1 MTLEEAQRAK
11 VRHICEKLALG
22 PDDHVL
28 EIGCGWGG
36 FAIQAATEYGC
47 RVTGLTLSPSQAGLA
62 RERVAAAGL
71 ADRIEIREQDYRLTE
86 GRFTKIA
93 SIEMFEAIGL
103 AEYDNYFSAIDRL
116 LTRGG
121 LACIQTIGVPD
132 WRFERYRR
140 RPDWI
145 QQTIFP
151 GSLLPSLE
159 AIAKAV
165 AGTQLQINGV
175 EEIGFGYA
183 RTLRE
188 WRENVDRNVDQDPLA
203 RLRRAVPAPLAL
215 LPHLLRGGLR
225 DPLAARHADRAEP
238 LRERRAARVPPC
250 PAGVLSYE
258 TLPALADAGRSGGS
272 TGSRC
277 AGTSTFP
284 STGRSSSSATTNRCS
299 IRSSSR
305 PRSRGRSAIS
315 ASPSCGAFRCSPGGS
330 PASRR
335 SRSQRGKSDVGAI
348 ASAIAALEAGEVVGI
363 FPEGGVMREGP
374 WLRGAARMALA
385 TGAPLLPVRLLE
397 TRKALGRRGF
407 GFPRLAVLIGEPIAV
422 ARTTPTP
429 ELARELTDRLQARSR
444 RSAPRRGAVR
454 TRLDPDPTARRQAL

>member
-1 MTLEEAQRAK
+1 VRIAADVARRLSFRALSALEGGEVVLRYPDGRGRRFGDGQGPSILVELRRPDAFWKKLGTRTRVGFGESYVDGDWDCDDLVGLFSLVGRNLETTGEHPTLKRLYRLQELRPDRRPRQTQAAAKNNILAHYDLGNDLFELMLDPTMAYSCAYWERPGMTLEEAQRAK
-11 VRHICEKLALG
+11 VRHICGKLDLG

-36 FAIQAATEYGC
+36 FAIQAATECGC

-71 ADRIEIREQDYRLTE
+71 SERIEIREQDYRVTE
-86 GRFTKIA
+86 GRFTKIV

-159 AIAKAV
+159 AVAKAV

-175 EEIGFGYA
+175 EEIGIGYA

-188 WRENVDRNVDQDPLA
+188 WRENVDRNDDRIRSLGYDDRFL
-203 RLRRAVPAPLAL
+203 RLWRFYLTYCEAGFAIRS
-215 LPHLLRGGLR
+215 LR
-225 DPLAARHADRAEP
+225 DMQIVFSHSANDA
-238 LRERRAARVPPC
+238 
-250 PAGVLSYE
+250 
-258 TLPALADAGRSGGS
+258 LP
-272 TGSRC
+272 
-277 AGTSTFP
+277 
-284 STGRSSSSATTNRCS
+284 
-299 IRSSSR
+299 
-305 PRSRGRSAIS
+305 
-315 ASPSCGAFRCSPGGS
+315 
-330 PASRR
+330 
-335 SRSQRGKSDVGAI
+335 
-348 ASAIAALEAGEVVGI
+348 E
-363 FPEGGVMREGP
+363 
-374 WLRGAARMALA
+374 
-385 TGAPLLPVRLLE
+385 
-397 TRKALGRRGF
+397 
-407 GFPRLAVLIGEPIAV
+407 FPRVGP
-422 ARTTPTP
+422 
-429 ELARELTDRLQARSR
+429 
-444 RSAPRRGAVR
+444 GY
-454 TRLDPDPTARRQAL
+454 